1 MESVKT
7 GKTNKVGKNTEMAHT
22 KTNKETHFKQVSA
35 ITNRIRSI
43 GGIFTKIAKKVR
55 ELVKKHPKKSS
66 AALVVL
72 TPVAC
77 KRAKEL
83 DDKVQDKSK
92 QAEKENKINWWKYSG
107 LTIATSLLLA
117 ACSAGDIDK
126 QIELEQEKQKTEQ
139 EKKEAENARDRANK
153 SEIELEQERQK
164 TNKSGIEL
172 ANSQI
177 KAEQERQKTEQE
189 KQKANKS
196 EIELEQQKQKTIN
209 TQRDLI
215 KEQKDF
221 IKETEQNCQ
230 EKHGQ
235 LFIKR
240 ARIKTGI
247 TTGIAIEIEA
257 ECKTPKPTKTNQ
269 TPIQPKHLPNSK
281 HPHSQRGSKAQEL
294 IAYLLFEQKDFII
307 ETEQKCQEKHN
318 QFFIKKAGIKGG
330 AIEVEAECK
339 TPKPTKTNQTPIQPK
354 HLPNSKQPHSQRGSK
369 AQELIA
375 YLQKELESLPYSQK
389 AIAKQV
395 DFYKPSSIA
404 YLELDPRDFKVTEE
418 WQNENLKI
426 RSKAQA
432 KMLEM
437 RKPQANLSPSQSFL
451 FVQRIFA
458 DINKEIEAAANT
470 EKKAE
475 KVGYGY
481 SKRV

>member
-1 MESVKT
+1 MESIKT
-7 GKTNKVGKNTEMAHT
+7 GKTNKVGKNTETANT
-22 KTNKETHFKQVSA
+22 KANKETHFKQASA
-35 ITNRIRSI
+35 ITNTLRSI
-43 GGIFTKIAKKVR
+43 GGIFTKIVKKVR
-55 ELVKKHPKKSS
+55 ELVKKHPKKSN

-72 TPVAC
+72 THAAC
-77 KRAKEL
+77 KKAKEL

-92 QAEKENKINWWKYSG
+92 QAEKENQINWWKYSG

-117 ACSAGDIDK
+117 ACSAGDTDK
-126 QIELEQEKQKTEQ
+126 QIELEQEKQKANKSGIELEQERQKTEQ
-139 EKKEAENARDRANK
+139 EKQKANK

-235 LFIKR
+235 LFIKK

-247 TTGIAIEIEA
+247 TTGI
-257 ECKTPKPTKTNQ
+257 
-269 TPIQPKHLPNSK
+269 
-281 HPHSQRGSKAQEL
+281 
-294 IAYLLFEQKDFII
+294 
-307 ETEQKCQEKHN
+307 
-318 QFFIKKAGIKGG
+318 

-354 HLPNSKQPHSQRGSK
+354 HLPNSKQPRSQRGSK

-375 YLQKELESLPYSQK
+375 YLQKELEFLPYSQK

-418 WQNENLKI
+418 WQKENLKI

-437 RKPQANLSPSQSFL
+437 RNPQAHLSTSQSL
-451 FVQRIFA
+451 LLVQKIFA
-458 DINKEIEAAANT
+458 DVSKEIKVVANT
-470 EKKAE
+470 EKKVE
-475 KVGYGY
+475 KAGYGY

>member
-1 MESVKT
+1 MGSVKT
-7 GKTNKVGKNTEMAHT
+7 GKTNKVGKNTEIANT
-22 KTNKETHFKQVSA
+22 KTNKGTHFKQVSA
-35 ITNRIRSI
+35 ITNTLRSI
-43 GGIFTKIAKKVR
+43 GGFFTKIMKKVR
-55 ELVKKHPKKSS
+55 ELVKKHPKKSNV
-66 AALVVL
+66 ALVVL
-72 TPVAC
+72 THAAC

-92 QAEKENKINWWKYSG
+92 QAEKENQINWWKYSG

-117 ACSAGDIDK
+117 ACSVSDIDK

-139 EKKEAENARDRANK
+139 EQQKTEQERQKANK
-153 SEIELEQERQK
+153 SGIELEQERQK
-164 TNKSGIEL
+164 TEQERQKTNKSEIEL

-177 KAEQERQKTEQE
+177 KVEQE

-235 LFIKR
+235 LFIKK

-257 ECKTPKPTKTNQ
+257 ECKTPKP
-269 TPIQPKHLPNSK
+269 
-281 HPHSQRGSKAQEL
+281 A
-294 IAYLLFEQKDFII
+294 
-307 ETEQKCQEKHN
+307 
-318 QFFIKKAGIKGG
+318 
-330 AIEVEAECK
+330 
-339 TPKPTKTNQTPIQPK
+339 KTNQTPIQPK
-354 HLPNSKQPHSQRGSK
+354 HLPNSKQPRSQRGSK
-369 AQELIA
+369 TQELIA

-395 DFYKPSSIA
+395 DFYRPSSIA
-404 YLELDPRDFKVTEE
+404 YLELDPRDFNVTEE

-437 RKPQANLSPSQSFL
+437 RNLKPDPQAHLSTSQSLL
-451 FVQRIFA
+451 FVQKIFA
-458 DINKEIEAAANT
+458 DINKEIEAVANT
-470 EKKAE
+470 EKKVE
-475 KVGYGY
+475 KAGYGY
-481 SKRV
+481 SKRM

>member
-1 MESVKT
+1 MPVIRVLVMLATMMMKSVKT
-7 GKTNKVGKNTEMAHT
+7 A
-22 KTNKETHFKQVSA
+22 KE
-35 ITNRIRSI
+35 
-43 GGIFTKIAKKVR
+43 KKVFKNVGVSIMGITFW
-55 ELVKKHPKKSS
+55 EAIKDSIKKQIKKSDWICGNVKTADDYLKTHPNS
-66 AALVVL
+66 WLNSTIGVVTITAML
-72 TPVAC
+72 MNVCFADDQSKKEVA
-77 KRAKEL
+77 
-83 DDKVQDKSK
+83 
-92 QAEKENKINWWKYSG
+92 QA
-107 LTIATSLLLA
+107 
-117 ACSAGDIDK
+117 
-126 QIELEQEKQKTEQ
+126 Q
-139 EKKEAENARDRANK
+139 KEAENARDRANK
-153 SEIELEQERQK
+153 SGIELEQEKQKTSNIETSNQIKVEQEKQKTEQEKQKTEQERQK
-164 TNKSGIEL
+164 TSNIET
-172 ANSQI
+172 NNQI
-177 KAEQERQKTEQE
+177 KVEQEQQKTEQERQKTEQE
-189 KQKANKS
+189 KQKTEQEKQKTEQEKQKTEQEKQKTEQEKQKTEQERQKTSN
-196 EIELEQQKQKTIN
+196 IETNNQIKVEQEQQKTEQEKQKTIN

-235 LFIKR
+235 LFIKKT
-240 ARIKTGI
+240 RIKTGI

-257 ECKTPKPTKTNQ
+257 ECKTPKP
-269 TPIQPKHLPNSK
+269 
-281 HPHSQRGSKAQEL
+281 A
-294 IAYLLFEQKDFII
+294 
-307 ETEQKCQEKHN
+307 
-318 QFFIKKAGIKGG
+318 
-330 AIEVEAECK
+330 
-339 TPKPTKTNQTPIQPK
+339 KTNQTPIQPK

-389 AIAKQV
+389 AIVKQV

-437 RKPQANLSPSQSFL
+437 RNVKPYPQAHLSTSQSLL
-451 FVQRIFA
+451 FVQKIFA
-458 DINKEIEAAANT
+458 DVNKEIKVAANT

>member
-1 MESVKT
+1 MKSVKT
-7 GKTNKVGKNTEMAHT
+7 GRTNKVGKNTEMAHT
-22 KTNKETHFKQVSA
+22 KANKETHFKQVSA
-35 ITNRIRSI
+35 ITNTLRSI
-43 GGIFTKIAKKVR
+43 GGFFTKIAKKVR
-55 ELVKKHPKKSS
+55 ELFKKHPKKSN

-72 TPVAC
+72 THVAC
-77 KRAKEL
+77 KKAKEL

-92 QAEKENKINWWKYSG
+92 QAEKENQINWWKYSG

-117 ACSAGDIDK
+117 ACNAGDIDK
-126 QIELEQEKQKTEQ
+126 QIELEQEKQKANKSGIELEQERQKTEQ
-139 EKKEAENARDRANK
+139 EKQKANK

-247 TTGIAIEIEA
+247 TTGIAIE
-257 ECKTPKPTKTNQ
+257 
-269 TPIQPKHLPNSK
+269 
-281 HPHSQRGSKAQEL
+281 
-294 IAYLLFEQKDFII
+294 
-307 ETEQKCQEKHN
+307 
-318 QFFIKKAGIKGG
+318 
-330 AIEVEAECK
+330 VEAECK
-339 TPKPTKTNQTPIQPK
+339 TPKPAKTNQTPTQPK
-354 HLPNSKQPHSQRGSK
+354 HLPNSKQPRSQRGSK

-395 DFYKPSSIA
+395 NFYRPSSIA
-404 YLELDPRDFKVTEE
+404 YLELDPRDFKVAEE

-437 RKPQANLSPSQSFL
+437 RNVKTDPQAHLSTSQSLL
-451 FVQRIFA
+451 FVQKIFA
-458 DINKEIEAAANT
+458 DINKEIEVTANT

-475 KVGYGY
+475 KVGYDY

>member
-1 MESVKT
+1 MKT
-7 GKTNKVGKNTEMAHT
+7 GKTNKVSKNTEMANT
-22 KTNKETHFKQVSA
+22 KTNKETHFKQVSV
-35 ITNRIRSI
+35 ITNTLRSI

-55 ELVKKHPKKSS
+55 ELFKKHPKKSKV
-66 AALVVL
+66 ALVVL
-72 TPVAC
+72 THAAC

-92 QAEKENKINWWKYSG
+92 QAEKENKINWWKHSG

-117 ACSAGDIDK
+117 ACSTGDIDK
-126 QIELEQEKQKTEQ
+126 QIELEQEKQKANKSGIELEQERQKTEQ
-139 EKKEAENARDRANK
+139 EKQKANK

-235 LFIKR
+235 LFIKK

-257 ECKTPKPTKTNQ
+257 ECKTPKPAKT
-269 TPIQPKHLPNSK
+269 S
-281 HPHSQRGSKAQEL
+281 
-294 IAYLLFEQKDFII
+294 
-307 ETEQKCQEKHN
+307 
-318 QFFIKKAGIKGG
+318 
-330 AIEVEAECK
+330 
-339 TPKPTKTNQTPIQPK
+339 QTPIQPK
-354 HLPNSKQPHSQRGSK
+354 HLPNSKQPRSQRGSK

-437 RKPQANLSPSQSFL
+437 RNPQANLSPSQSLL
-451 FVQRIFA
+451 FVQKIFA
-458 DINKEIEAAANT
+458 DINKEIDSS
-470 EKKAE
+470 
-475 KVGYGY
+475 G
-481 SKRV
+481 

>member
-7 GKTNKVGKNTEMAHT
+7 GKTNKVSKNTEMANT

-35 ITNRIRSI
+35 ITNTLRSI
-43 GGIFTKIAKKVR
+43 GGIFTKIVKKVR
-55 ELVKKHPKKSS
+55 ELVKKHPKKSKV
-66 AALVVL
+66 ALVVL
-72 TPVAC
+72 THAAC

-92 QAEKENKINWWKYSG
+92 QAEKENQINWWKYSG

-117 ACSAGDIDK
+117 ACSTGDIDK
-126 QIELEQEKQKTEQ
+126 QIELEQEKQKANKSGIELEQERQKTEQ
-139 EKKEAENARDRANK
+139 EKQKANK

-247 TTGIAIEIEA
+247 TTGIAIE
-257 ECKTPKPTKTNQ
+257 
-269 TPIQPKHLPNSK
+269 
-281 HPHSQRGSKAQEL
+281 
-294 IAYLLFEQKDFII
+294 
-307 ETEQKCQEKHN
+307 
-318 QFFIKKAGIKGG
+318 
-330 AIEVEAECK
+330 VEAECK
-339 TPKPTKTNQTPIQPK
+339 TPKPTKTNQTPTQPK

-369 AQELIA
+369 TQELIA

-418 WQNENLKI
+418 WQKENLKI

-437 RKPQANLSPSQSFL
+437 RNPQAHLPTSQSLL
-451 FVQRIFA
+451 FVQKIFA
-458 DINKEIEAAANT
+458 DINKEIKAAANI

-475 KVGYGY
+475 KAGYGY

>member
-7 GKTNKVGKNTEMAHT
+7 GRTNKVGKNAETANT
-22 KTNKETHFKQVSA
+22 KANKETHFKQVSV
-35 ITNRIRSI
+35 ITNTLRSI
-43 GGIFTKIAKKVR
+43 GGIFTKIVKKVR
-55 ELVKKHPKKSS
+55 ELFKKHPKKSKV
-66 AALVVL
+66 ALVVL
-72 TPVAC
+72 THAAC

-92 QAEKENKINWWKYSG
+92 QAEKENQINWWKYSG

-117 ACSAGDIDK
+117 ACNAGDIDK
-126 QIELEQEKQKTEQ
+126 QIELEQEKQKANKSGIELEQERQKTEQ
-139 EKKEAENARDRANK
+139 EKQKANK

-235 LFIKR
+235 LFIKKT
-240 ARIKTGI
+240 RIKTGI

-281 HPHSQRGSKAQEL
+281 
-294 IAYLLFEQKDFII
+294 
-307 ETEQKCQEKHN
+307 
-318 QFFIKKAGIKGG
+318 
-330 AIEVEAECK
+330 
-339 TPKPTKTNQTPIQPK
+339 
-354 HLPNSKQPHSQRGSK
+354 QPHSQRGSK
-369 AQELIA
+369 AQEFIA

-389 AIAKQV
+389 TIAKQV
-395 DFYKPSSIA
+395 NFINQ
-404 YLELDPRDFKVTEE
+404 V
-418 WQNENLKI
+418 
-426 RSKAQA
+426 
-432 KMLEM
+432 
-437 RKPQANLSPSQSFL
+437 LSL
-451 FVQRIFA
+451 I
-458 DINKEIEAAANT
+458 
-470 EKKAE
+470 
-475 KVGYGY
+475 
-481 SKRV
+481 

>member
-1 MESVKT
+1 MESMKT
-7 GKTNKVGKNTEMAHT
+7 GRTNKVGKNAETANT
-22 KTNKETHFKQVSA
+22 KANKETHFKQVSA
-35 ITNRIRSI
+35 ITNTLRSI

-55 ELVKKHPKKSS
+55 ELFKKHPKKSS

-72 TPVAC
+72 THVAC
-77 KRAKEL
+77 KKAKEL

-92 QAEKENKINWWKYSG
+92 QAEKENQINWWKYSG

-117 ACSAGDIDK
+117 ACSTGDIDK
-126 QIELEQEKQKTEQ
+126 QIELEQEKQKANKSGIELEQERQKTEQ
-139 EKKEAENARDRANK
+139 EKQKANK

-235 LFIKR
+235 LFIKK

-257 ECKTPKPTKTNQ
+257 ECKTPKP
-269 TPIQPKHLPNSK
+269 
-281 HPHSQRGSKAQEL
+281 A
-294 IAYLLFEQKDFII
+294 
-307 ETEQKCQEKHN
+307 
-318 QFFIKKAGIKGG
+318 
-330 AIEVEAECK
+330 
-339 TPKPTKTNQTPIQPK
+339 KTNQTPIQPK
-354 HLPNSKQPHSQRGSK
+354 HLPNSKQPRSQRGSK
-369 AQELIA
+369 TQEFIA

-395 DFYKPSSIA
+395 NFYRPSSIA

-437 RKPQANLSPSQSFL
+437 RNPQAHLPTSQSL
-451 FVQRIFA
+451 SIIQNIVA
-458 DINKEIEAAANT
+458 DISKEIEAAANT

-475 KVGYGY
+475 KASYGY
-481 SKRV
+481 SKRM

>member
-7 GKTNKVGKNTEMAHT
+7 GKTNKVGKNTEMVHT
-22 KTNKETHFKQVSA
+22 KTNKEAHFKRVGA
-35 ITNRIRSI
+35 ITNILRSI
-43 GGIFTKIAKKVR
+43 GGIFTKIVKKVR
-55 ELVKKHPKKSS
+55 ELVKKHPKKSNV
-66 AALVVL
+66 ALVVL
-72 TPVAC
+72 THVAC

-92 QAEKENKINWWKYSG
+92 QAEKENRINWWKYSG

-126 QIELEQEKQKTEQ
+126 QIELEQEKQK
-139 EKKEAENARDRANK
+139 ANK
-153 SEIELEQERQK
+153 SGIELEQQRQKTEQERQK

-172 ANSQI
+172 EQQRQKTEQEKQKTNKSEIELANSQI
-177 KAEQERQKTEQE
+177 KAEQE
-189 KQKANKS
+189 
-196 EIELEQQKQKTIN
+196 KQKTIN

-235 LFIKR
+235 LFIKKT
-240 ARIKTGI
+240 RIKTGI

-257 ECKTPKPTKTNQ
+257 ECKTPKPAKTNQ
-269 TPIQPKHLPNSK
+269 TPK
-281 HPHSQRGSKAQEL
+281 E
-294 IAYLLFEQKDFII
+294 
-307 ETEQKCQEKHN
+307 
-318 QFFIKKAGIKGG
+318 
-330 AIEVEAECK
+330 
-339 TPKPTKTNQTPIQPK
+339 PK

-395 DFYKPSSIA
+395 NFYRPSSIA

-437 RKPQANLSPSQSFL
+437 RKPQANLSPFQSFSIL
-451 FVQRIFA
+451 QNIVA
-458 DINKEIEAAANT
+458 DINKEIEASANT

-475 KVGYGY
+475 KAGYGY

>member
-7 GKTNKVGKNTEMAHT
+7 GKTNKVSKNTEMAHT
-22 KTNKETHFKQVSA
+22 KTNKETHFKQANA
-35 ITNRIRSI
+35 ITNMIRSI
-43 GGIFTKIAKKVR
+43 GGFFTKIAKKVR
-55 ELVKKHPKKSS
+55 ELIKKHPEKSS

-72 TPVAC
+72 THVAC
-77 KRAKEL
+77 KEAKEL

-92 QAEKENKINWWKYSG
+92 QAEKENQINWWKYSG

-117 ACSAGDIDK
+117 ACSAGDTDK
-126 QIELEQEKQKTEQ
+126 QIELEQEKQKANKSGIELEQERQKTEQ
-139 EKKEAENARDRANK
+139 EKQKANK

-235 LFIKR
+235 LFIKK

-281 HPHSQRGSKAQEL
+281 
-294 IAYLLFEQKDFII
+294 
-307 ETEQKCQEKHN
+307 
-318 QFFIKKAGIKGG
+318 
-330 AIEVEAECK
+330 
-339 TPKPTKTNQTPIQPK
+339 QPR
-354 HLPNSKQPHSQRGSK
+354 SQRGSK

-389 AIAKQV
+389 AIARQV

-404 YLELDPRDFKVTEE
+404 YLELDPRDFSVTEE
-418 WQNENLKI
+418 WQKENLKI

-437 RKPQANLSPSQSFL
+437 RHLKPDPQAHLSTSQSL
-451 FVQRIFA
+451 LLVQKIFA
-458 DINKEIEAAANT
+458 DINKEIKVVANT
-470 EKKAE
+470 EKKVE
-475 KVGYGY
+475 KAGYGY

>member
-7 GKTNKVGKNTEMAHT
+7 GKTNKVGKNTETANT
-22 KTNKETHFKQVSA
+22 KANKETHFKQVSA
-35 ITNRIRSI
+35 ITNTLRSI
-43 GGIFTKIAKKVR
+43 GGFFTKIVKKVR
-55 ELVKKHPKKSS
+55 GLVKKHPKKSS

-72 TPVAC
+72 THAAC

-92 QAEKENKINWWKYSG
+92 QAEKENQINWWKYSG

-117 ACSAGDIDK
+117 ACNAGDIDK
-126 QIELEQEKQKTEQ
+126 QIELEQEKQEANKSGIELEQERQKTEQ
-139 EKKEAENARDRANK
+139 ERQKTNK

-235 LFIKR
+235 LFIKK

-269 TPIQPKHLPNSK
+269 TTIQPKHLPS
-281 HPHSQRGSKAQEL
+281 
-294 IAYLLFEQKDFII
+294 
-307 ETEQKCQEKHN
+307 
-318 QFFIKKAGIKGG
+318 
-330 AIEVEAECK
+330 
-339 TPKPTKTNQTPIQPK
+339 
-354 HLPNSKQPHSQRGSK
+354 SKQPHSQRGSK

-404 YLELDPRDFKVTEE
+404 YLELDPRDFNVTEE
-418 WQNENLKI
+418 WQKENLKI

-437 RKPQANLSPSQSFL
+437 RDLKPDPQAHLSTSQSLL
-451 FVQRIFA
+451 FVQKIFA
-458 DINKEIEAAANT
+458 DI
-470 EKKAE
+470 
-475 KVGYGY
+475 
-481 SKRV
+481 

>member
-1 MESVKT
+1 MKKRLAIKSVKT
-7 GKTNKVGKNTEMAHT
+7 GKTNKVGKNTEMANT

-35 ITNRIRSI
+35 ITNRLKSI

-55 ELVKKHPKKSS
+55 ELVKKHPKKSKV
-66 AALVVL
+66 ALVVL
-72 TPVAC
+72 IHVAC

-126 QIELEQEKQKTEQ
+126 QIELEQEKQKTS
-139 EKKEAENARDRANK
+139 N
-153 SEIELEQERQK
+153 IE
-164 TNKSGIEL
+164 TN
-172 ANSQI
+172 NQI
-177 KAEQERQKTEQE
+177 KVEQ
-189 KQKANKS
+189 
-196 EIELEQQKQKTIN
+196 EQQKTSNMQK
-209 TQRDLI
+209 DLV
-215 KEQKDF
+215 KEQKDLV
-221 IKETEQNCQ
+221 KEQKDLVKEQKDLVKKAEQNCQ
-230 EKHGQ
+230 ENHSQ
-235 LFIKR
+235 FFIKKLG
-240 ARIKTGI
+240 IKG
-247 TTGIAIEIEA
+247 GIAIEI
-257 ECKTPKPTKTNQ
+257 
-269 TPIQPKHLPNSK
+269 
-281 HPHSQRGSKAQEL
+281 
-294 IAYLLFEQKDFII
+294 
-307 ETEQKCQEKHN
+307 
-318 QFFIKKAGIKGG
+318 
-330 AIEVEAECK
+330 EAECK

-369 AQELIA
+369 TQELIA

-395 DFYKPSSIA
+395 DFYRPNSIA

-437 RKPQANLSPSQSFL
+437 RKPQANLSPSQSLL
-451 FVQRIFA
+451 FVQKIFA

-475 KVGYGY
+475 KAGYGY
-481 SKRV
+481 SKRM

>member
-1 MESVKT
+1 MKSVKT
-7 GKTNKVGKNTEMAHT
+7 GKTNKVGKNTEVADT
-22 KTNKETHFKQVSA
+22 KANKETHFKQVSV
-35 ITNRIRSI
+35 ITNMIRSI
-43 GGIFTKIAKKVR
+43 VGFFTKIMNRVR
-55 ELVKKHPKKSS
+55 ELVKKHPKKSNV
-66 AALVVL
+66 ALVVL
-72 TPVAC
+72 THAAC
-77 KRAKEL
+77 RKAKEL

-92 QAEKENKINWWKYSG
+92 QAEKENQINWWKYSG
-107 LTIATSLLLA
+107 LTIAASLLLA
-117 ACSAGDIDK
+117 ACSAGDTDK
-126 QIELEQEKQKTEQ
+126 QIELEQERQKT
-139 EKKEAENARDRANK
+139 
-153 SEIELEQERQK
+153 EQERQK

-235 LFIKR
+235 LFIKK

-281 HPHSQRGSKAQEL
+281 
-294 IAYLLFEQKDFII
+294 
-307 ETEQKCQEKHN
+307 
-318 QFFIKKAGIKGG
+318 
-330 AIEVEAECK
+330 
-339 TPKPTKTNQTPIQPK
+339 QPR
-354 HLPNSKQPHSQRGSK
+354 SQRGSK

-404 YLELDPRDFKVTEE
+404 YLELDPRDFSVTEE
-418 WQNENLKI
+418 WQKENLKI

-437 RKPQANLSPSQSFL
+437 RNPQAHLSTSQSLL
-451 FVQRIFA
+451 FVQKIFA
-458 DINKEIEAAANT
+458 DVNKEIKAVANT
-470 EKKAE
+470 EKKVE
-475 KVGYGY
+475 KAGYGY
-481 SKRV
+481 SKRM

>member
-7 GKTNKVGKNTEMAHT
+7 GRTNKVGKNAETANT
-22 KTNKETHFKQVSA
+22 KANKETHFKQVST
-35 ITNRIRSI
+35 ITNTLRSI

-55 ELVKKHPKKSS
+55 ELFKKHPKKSKV
-66 AALVVL
+66 ALVVL
-72 TPVAC
+72 THAAC

-92 QAEKENKINWWKYSG
+92 QAEKENQINWWKHSG

-117 ACSAGDIDK
+117 ACNVGDIDK
-126 QIELEQEKQKTEQ
+126 QIELEQEKQKANKSGIELEQERQKTEQ
-139 EKKEAENARDRANK
+139 EKQKANK

-235 LFIKR
+235 LFIKKT
-240 ARIKTGI
+240 RIKTGI

-281 HPHSQRGSKAQEL
+281 
-294 IAYLLFEQKDFII
+294 
-307 ETEQKCQEKHN
+307 
-318 QFFIKKAGIKGG
+318 
-330 AIEVEAECK
+330 
-339 TPKPTKTNQTPIQPK
+339 
-354 HLPNSKQPHSQRGSK
+354 QPHSQRGSK
-369 AQELIA
+369 AQEFIA

-395 DFYKPSSIA
+395 NFYKPSSIA

-418 WQNENLKI
+418 WQKENLKI

-437 RKPQANLSPSQSFL
+437 RNPQARLSTSQSLL
-451 FVQRIFA
+451 FVQKIFA
-458 DINKEIEAAANT
+458 DVNKEIKIVANT

-475 KVGYGY
+475 KASYGY
-481 SKRV
+481 SKRM

>member
-7 GKTNKVGKNTEMAHT
+7 GKTNKVGKNTEMANT
-22 KTNKETHFKQVSA
+22 KASKETHFKQAST
-35 ITNRIRSI
+35 ITNTLRSI
-43 GGIFTKIAKKVR
+43 GGIFTKIMKRVR
-55 ELVKKHPKKSS
+55 ELVKKHPKKSNV
-66 AALVVL
+66 ALVVL
-72 TPVAC
+72 THVAC

-92 QAEKENKINWWKYSG
+92 QAEKENQINWWKYSG

-117 ACSAGDIDK
+117 ACNVGDIDK
-126 QIELEQEKQKTEQ
+126 QIELEQEK
-139 EKKEAENARDRANK
+139 KEVENARDRANK
-153 SEIELEQERQK
+153 SGIELEQERQK
-164 TNKSGIEL
+164 TNKSGIELEQQRQKTEQERQKTNKSEIEL

-235 LFIKR
+235 LFIKK

-247 TTGIAIEIEA
+247 TTGIAIEI
-257 ECKTPKPTKTNQ
+257 
-269 TPIQPKHLPNSK
+269 
-281 HPHSQRGSKAQEL
+281 
-294 IAYLLFEQKDFII
+294 
-307 ETEQKCQEKHN
+307 
-318 QFFIKKAGIKGG
+318 
-330 AIEVEAECK
+330 EAECK

-375 YLQKELESLPYSQK
+375 YLQKELESLP
-389 AIAKQV
+389 
-395 DFYKPSSIA
+395 
-404 YLELDPRDFKVTEE
+404 
-418 WQNENLKI
+418 
-426 RSKAQA
+426 
-432 KMLEM
+432 
-437 RKPQANLSPSQSFL
+437 
-451 FVQRIFA
+451 
-458 DINKEIEAAANT
+458 
-470 EKKAE
+470 
-475 KVGYGY
+475 
-481 SKRV
+481 

>member
-7 GKTNKVGKNTEMAHT
+7 GKTNKVGKNTETANT
-22 KTNKETHFKQVSA
+22 KANKETHFKQAST
-35 ITNRIRSI
+35 ITNTLRSI
-43 GGIFTKIAKKVR
+43 GGFFTKIVKKVR
-55 ELVKKHPKKSS
+55 ELAKKHPKKSN

-72 TPVAC
+72 THVAC

-92 QAEKENKINWWKYSG
+92 QAEKENQINWWKYSG

-117 ACSAGDIDK
+117 ACSVGDTDK
-126 QIELEQEKQKTEQ
+126 QIELEQ

-153 SEIELEQERQK
+153 SGIELEQERQK

-235 LFIKR
+235 LFIKKT
-240 ARIKTGI
+240 RITTGV

-269 TPIQPKHLPNSK
+269 TPI
-281 HPHSQRGSKAQEL
+281 
-294 IAYLLFEQKDFII
+294 
-307 ETEQKCQEKHN
+307 
-318 QFFIKKAGIKGG
+318 
-330 AIEVEAECK
+330 
-339 TPKPTKTNQTPIQPK
+339 
-354 HLPNSKQPHSQRGSK
+354 
-369 AQELIA
+369 
-375 YLQKELESLPYSQK
+375 
-389 AIAKQV
+389 
-395 DFYKPSSIA
+395 
-404 YLELDPRDFKVTEE
+404 
-418 WQNENLKI
+418 
-426 RSKAQA
+426 
-432 KMLEM
+432 
-437 RKPQANLSPSQSFL
+437 
-451 FVQRIFA
+451 
-458 DINKEIEAAANT
+458 
-470 EKKAE
+470 
-475 KVGYGY
+475 
-481 SKRV
+481 

>member
-1 MESVKT
+1 MKSVKT
-7 GKTNKVGKNTEMAHT
+7 GRTNKVGKNAETANT
-22 KTNKETHFKQVSA
+22 KANKETHFKQVSA
-35 ITNRIRSI
+35 ITNTLRSI
-43 GGIFTKIAKKVR
+43 GGIFTKIVKKVR
-55 ELVKKHPKKSS
+55 ELFKKHPKKSKV
-66 AALVVL
+66 ALVVL
-72 TPVAC
+72 THAAC

-92 QAEKENKINWWKYSG
+92 QAEKENQINWWKYSG

-126 QIELEQEKQKTEQ
+126 QIELEQEK
-139 EKKEAENARDRANK
+139 KEVENARDIANK
-153 SEIELEQERQK
+153 SGIELEQEKQK

-172 ANSQI
+172 
-177 KAEQERQKTEQE
+177 EQQRQKTEQE
-189 KQKANKS
+189 
-196 EIELEQQKQKTIN
+196 KQKTIN

-235 LFIKR
+235 LFIKKT
-240 ARIKTGI
+240 RIKTGI
-247 TTGIAIEIEA
+247 TTGIAIEI
-257 ECKTPKPTKTNQ
+257 
-269 TPIQPKHLPNSK
+269 
-281 HPHSQRGSKAQEL
+281 
-294 IAYLLFEQKDFII
+294 
-307 ETEQKCQEKHN
+307 
-318 QFFIKKAGIKGG
+318 
-330 AIEVEAECK
+330 EAECK

-375 YLQKELESLPYSQK
+375 YLQKELEFLPYSQK

-395 DFYKPSSIA
+395 DFYRPNSIA

-437 RKPQANLSPSQSFL
+437 RKPQAHLSPSQSFSIL
-451 FVQRIFA
+451 QNIVA

-481 SKRV
+481 SKRM

>member
-7 GKTNKVGKNTEMAHT
+7 GKTNKVGKNTEVANT

-35 ITNRIRSI
+35 ITNTLRSI

-55 ELVKKHPKKSS
+55 ELVKKHPKKSK

-72 TPVAC
+72 THVAC

-92 QAEKENKINWWKYSG
+92 QAEKENQINWWKYSG

-117 ACSAGDIDK
+117 ACSTGDIDK
-126 QIELEQEKQKTEQ
+126 QIELEQEKQKANKSGIELEQERQKTEQ
-139 EKKEAENARDRANK
+139 EKQKANK

-235 LFIKR
+235 LFIKKT
-240 ARIKTGI
+240 RIKTGI

-269 TPIQPKHLPNSK
+269 TPIQPKH
-281 HPHSQRGSKAQEL
+281 
-294 IAYLLFEQKDFII
+294 F
-307 ETEQKCQEKHN
+307 
-318 QFFIKKAGIKGG
+318 
-330 AIEVEAECK
+330 
-339 TPKPTKTNQTPIQPK
+339 
-354 HLPNSKQPHSQRGSK
+354 PNSKQPHSQRGSK
-369 AQELIA
+369 AQEFIA

-395 DFYKPSSIA
+395 DFYRPSSIA

-437 RKPQANLSPSQSFL
+437 RKPQAHLSPSQSLL
-451 FVQRIFA
+451 FVQKIFA
-458 DINKEIEAAANT
+458 DINKEIKVVANT

-481 SKRV
+481 SKRVQRLKTLSF